1 MLNPKHNEM
10 VAKSDNVY
18 LAGKLILV
26 VLMQTFHWR
35 QLAGESYCTSSSGIH
50 PVGSDS

>member
-1 MLNPKHNEM
+1 MQNPKHNKM

-18 LAGKLILV
+18 PGGWLILV